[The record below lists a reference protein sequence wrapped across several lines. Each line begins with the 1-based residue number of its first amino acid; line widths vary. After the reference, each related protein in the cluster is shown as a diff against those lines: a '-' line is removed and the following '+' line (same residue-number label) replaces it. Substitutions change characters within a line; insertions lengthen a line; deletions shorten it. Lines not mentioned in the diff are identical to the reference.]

1 MKSVS
6 HKDVH
11 NLLQDISV
19 ERLLAVA
26 EELSNHL
33 PAQALPLQQE
43 VGHADGRIR
52 DEASRDQELKA
63 LVWVSENRTNKP
75 QTELSQ

>member
-1 MKSVS
+1 MNSVC
-6 HKDVH
+6 HKNVR

-43 VGHADGRIR
+43 VGHADGCIR
-52 DEASRDQELKA
+52 DEASRNQELKA
-63 LVWVSENRTNKP
+63 LVWVSENRIKKN